1 MADIT
6 ARRTVR
12 RTAPAVG
19 AVRGDMRAHST
30 SAAVHRLLRN
40 EIVTL
45 VRKPGDAILERS
57 LAEEYGVSRTP
68 VREVLRQLAE
78 EGLVAV
84 YPNAGTF
91 VARIPAGDLEEAIVI
106 RNALEEASA
115 KLAAER
121 ADEAARMRID
131 AALQATA
138 QAARLGDREAFHV
151 ADESFHAEISGASGF
166 PGIWRVAQQ
175 VKVQLD
181 RYRRLTLPEEG
192 RMLRIVEEHA
202 AIFEAIGRADPTAA
216 ASAMTLHL
224 GKLLADLDA
233 VIARQ
238 PDFFHTADERR
249 AAGRLCMLEQ
259 RS

>member
-1 MADIT
+1 
-6 ARRTVR
+6 
-12 RTAPAVG
+12 
-19 AVRGDMRAHST
+19 MRAHST
-30 SAAVHRLLRN
+30 SAAVYRLLRN
-40 EIVTL
+40 QIITL
-45 VRKPGDAILERS
+45 VRQPGEAILERS

-68 VREVLRQLAE
+68 VREVVRQLAE
-78 EGLVAV
+78 EGLVEV

-121 ADEAARMRID
+121 ADPAAHARIQ

-138 QAARLGDREAFHV
+138 DALHDANRERFHV
-151 ADESFHAEISGASGF
+151 ADENFHAEISAASGF
-166 PGIWRVAQQ
+166 PGLWRVAQQ

-192 RMLRIVEEHA
+192 RMPRIVDEHA
-202 AIFEAIGRADPTAA
+202 AILDAICRHDSAGAA
-216 ASAMTLHL
+216 GAMAAHL

-233 VIARQ
+233 VMARQ
-238 PDFFHTADERR
+238 PDFFYVPNER
-249 AAGRLCMLEQ
+249 
-259 RS
+259 